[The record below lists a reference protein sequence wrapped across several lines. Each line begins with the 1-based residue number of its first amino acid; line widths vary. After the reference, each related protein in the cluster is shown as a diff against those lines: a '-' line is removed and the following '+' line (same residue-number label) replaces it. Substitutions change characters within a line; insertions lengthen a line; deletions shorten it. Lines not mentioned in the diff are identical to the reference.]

1 MFHRWRRMHEEDRG
15 RVWRLYGWYC
25 ALMTCGS
32 CVGAVAWTATMMHRV
47 SVFKGNEASNVVE
60 RMSMLAL
67 VDSWQSVFLVTY
79 AVEFLCLSTAK
90 LMVLDRMSVFAAPQ
104 AEGSA
109 AQKRWTAAGRVVMAG
124 LGGEL

>member
-1 MFHRWRRMHEEDRG
+1 MFRRWRRMQEEDRG
-15 RVWRLYGWYC
+15 RVWRLYGWYS

-32 CVGAVAWTATMMHRV
+32 CVGAVAWTAAMMNCV
-47 SVFKGNEASNVVE
+47 SAFKGNKASNVVE

-104 AEGSA
+104 AEAPLLLLLHPA
-109 AQKRWTAAGRVVMAG
+109 AVPQAHRVEQA
-124 LGGEL
+124 

>member
-1 MFHRWRRMHEEDRG
+1 MISYVYFFEADSSANLAESVSLRAHENT
-15 RVWRLYGWYC
+15 WY
-25 ALMTCGS
+25 
-32 CVGAVAWTATMMHRV
+32 AV
-47 SVFKGNEASNVVE
+47 FN
-60 RMSMLAL
+60 
-67 VDSWQSVFLVTY
+67 VTY
-79 AVEFLCLSTAK
+79 AIEFLCLSAAK